1 MRFSTRR
8 ILPKPRRERSCLS
21 DGSKFAA
28 LPVRYL
34 HSSSCRHL
42 TGIDISGFKLQHDC
56 PYCNFSRDHPSAAIS
71 HWCNWSRDV
80 LEITHGGPK
89 STHEQLAI
97 RQMLKNIGSKVI
109 RTSRAASNLQ
119 VVLQHC
125 ACDKLPPPT
134 LPTIEKRNCLNL
146 QPMIYTGGYEWYRV
160 MAFSERDMKQ
170 LFRDLERHCTVEVT
184 SRRSVSEE
192 SIHTDSLVSTAS
204 LLGGLT
210 RKQANALL
218 VALDNGYFNLPRSAT
233 AVELAQRLGVPRTS
247 FVDHLRKAQNKI
259 IRGVGPYLRL
269 RPAEA

>member
-1 MRFSTRR
+1 M
-8 ILPKPRRERSCLS
+8 I
-21 DGSKFAA
+21 
-28 LPVRYL
+28 VR
-34 HSSSCRHL
+34 
-42 TGIDISGFKLQHDC
+42 
-56 PYCNFSRDHPSAAIS
+56 YCNFSRDHPSAAIS

-89 STHEQLAI
+89 STGEQLAI

-109 RTSRAASNLQ
+109 RTSRVASNLQ

-134 LPTIEKRNCLNL
+134 LLTIEKRNCLNL

>member
-1 MRFSTRR
+1 MTYY
-8 ILPKPRRERSCLS
+8 ELS
-21 DGSKFAA
+21 
-28 LPVRYL
+28 
-34 HSSSCRHL
+34 
-42 TGIDISGFKLQHDC
+42 FKLQHDC
-56 PYCNFSRDHPSAAIS
+56 PYSHFSKNHPSAVIS

-80 LEITHGGPK
+80 LEIFHRDLRSRRVQQEIREMFK
-89 STHEQLAI
+89 SI
-97 RQMLKNIGSKVI
+97 DSKII
-109 RTSRAASNLQ
+109 RTSRTISNLQ
-119 VVLQHC
+119 VVIQHC

-233 AVELAQRLGVPRTS
+233 AV
-247 FVDHLRKAQNKI
+247 
-259 IRGVGPYLRL
+259 
-269 RPAEA
+269 

>member
-1 MRFSTRR
+1 MTYYE
-8 ILPKPRRERSCLS
+8 L
-21 DGSKFAA
+21 A
-28 LPVRYL
+28 
-34 HSSSCRHL
+34 
-42 TGIDISGFKLQHDC
+42 FKLQHDC

-134 LPTIEKRNCLNL
+134 LPTIEKCNCLNL

-160 MAFSERDMKQ
+160 MAFSERDMKR

>member
-1 MRFSTRR
+1 MTYY
-8 ILPKPRRERSCLS
+8 ELS
-21 DGSKFAA
+21 
-28 LPVRYL
+28 
-34 HSSSCRHL
+34 
-42 TGIDISGFKLQHDC
+42 FKLQHDC
-56 PYCNFSRDHPSAAIS
+56 PYSHFSKNHPSAVIS

-80 LEITHGGPK
+80 LEIFHRDLRSRRVQQEIREMFK
-89 STHEQLAI
+89 SI
-97 RQMLKNIGSKVI
+97 DSKII

-218 VALDNGYFNLPRSAT
+218 V
-233 AVELAQRLGVPRTS
+233 
-247 FVDHLRKAQNKI
+247 
-259 IRGVGPYLRL
+259 
-269 RPAEA
+269 

>member
-1 MRFSTRR
+1 MTYYE
-8 ILPKPRRERSCLS
+8 L
-21 DGSKFAA
+21 A
-28 LPVRYL
+28 
-34 HSSSCRHL
+34 
-42 TGIDISGFKLQHDC
+42 FKLQHDC
-56 PYCNFSRDHPSAAIS
+56 PYCNFSRDYPSAAIS

-80 LEITHGGPK
+80 LEISQSGLAGT
-89 STHEQLAI
+89 SEQKAI
-97 RQMLKNIGSKVI
+97 RKLLKKIGSKVI

-134 LPTIEKRNCLNL
+134 LPTIERRNCLNL

-160 MAFSERDMKQ
+160 MAFSERDMRQ
-170 LFRDLERHCTVEVT
+170 LFSDLEKQSTVEVT

-192 SIHTDSLVSTAS
+192 SIRSDTVVSTAS

-210 RKQANALL
+210 RKQAEALV

-233 AVELAQRLGVPRTS
+233 AVELAQRLGIPRTS
-247 FVDHLRKAQNKI
+247 FVDHLRKAQNKV

-269 RPAEA
+269 RPAED